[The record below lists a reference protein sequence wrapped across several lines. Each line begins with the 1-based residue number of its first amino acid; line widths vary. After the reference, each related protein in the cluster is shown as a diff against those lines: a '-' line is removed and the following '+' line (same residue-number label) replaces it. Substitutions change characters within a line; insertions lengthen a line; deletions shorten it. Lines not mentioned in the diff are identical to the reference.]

1 MTSSIFFSAPFLL
14 FTLAFISTLILAL
27 TETLGTSLKFS
38 PSAWVEARLPRFVVY
53 ILKRLHANQFPIFI
67 LTILFLLSTGVF
79 GYLLQ
84 FICYAITD
92 AFASLWMIIIPVLL
106 ISLLFT
112 VFLGHWLSQLM
123 YSDRTMPVIGQP
135 ELLGRIATICRGD
148 ARPGFSAQARVRD
161 QQGHLHYVE
170 VEPEFGEL
178 ELNSE
183 IILVSKQKH
192 LYMAKT
198 LPKDNHLLDQ

>member
-1 MTSSIFFSAPFLL
+1 MTGSIFFSAPFLL
-14 FTLAFISTLILAL
+14 FTLAFIAMLVLAL

-38 PSAWVEARLPRFVVY
+38 PSAWIEARLPRIIVF

-67 LTILFLLSTGVF
+67 LSILFLLSTGVF

-92 AFASLWMIIIPVLL
+92 AFASLWLIIIPVLI

-112 VFLGHWLSQLM
+112 VFLSHWLSQLM
-123 YSDRTMPVIGQP
+123 YSDRIMPVIGQP
-135 ELLGRIATICRGD
+135 DLLGRIATICRGD

-161 QQGHLHYVE
+161 QHGHLHYVE

-178 ELNSE
+178 ELHSE
-183 IILVSKQKH
+183 VILVSKHKH